1 MSKSRNSAHG
11 YTMIELMVVMLIFSV
26 VMTLISVSFSGMV
39 RGSGQLL
46 KNAETDIGGLIGL
59 ELMRSDTES
68 AGFGLYWS
76 GSGGG
81 VSAISYMEAS
91 DDLVLVNNC
100 PGGCPKA
107 KPSLFDDR
115 TYGTDRYIPRA
126 YRVGNNVGYNGSD
139 YVVLKGT
146 TLGTNKASRA
156 WGYLNYSAG
165 TVVTPP
171 RDASG
176 ATFQTGDRAIVLK
189 SGISDGREVRELVIV
204 GSQFYTSYADAF
216 QKEFRPKEP
225 GDNFLVY
232 GVDEPGGSLSFPFN
246 RTDYYIDRP
255 GDISRTCAPGTG
267 VLYKSVINQSGRKPE
282 ECPILDCVADMQV
295 VLYTDSNG
303 DGVVDYHPDGEELDA
318 QDALKTRKQL
328 KEVRVYILAQQGRRD
343 DAYRFPVAEPEQA
356 ILVGDPAL
364 KENPEESAL
373 GRIWSSSKMAD
384 IFGSNWRNYRWRLYT
399 IVVQPKNL

>member
-1 MSKSRNSAHG
+1 
-11 YTMIELMVVMLIFSV
+11 
-26 VMTLISVSFSGMV
+26 
-39 RGSGQLL
+39 
-46 KNAETDIGGLIGL
+46 
-59 ELMRSDTES
+59 
-68 AGFGLYWS
+68 
-76 GSGGG
+76 
-81 VSAISYMEAS
+81 MEAS

-100 PGGCPKA
+100 PGGCPNA

-115 TYGTDRYIPRA
+115 TYATDRYIPRA

-146 TLGTNKASRA
+146 TLGTNKVSRA

-176 ATFQTGDRAIVLK
+176 ATFHPGDRAIVLK
-189 SGISDGREVRELVIV
+189 SGMSAGREVRELVIA
-204 GSQFYTSYADAF
+204 GNQFYTSYADAF

-232 GVDEPGGSLSFPFN
+232 GIDEPGGSLRFPFN

-267 VLYKSVINQSGRKPE
+267 VLYKSVINQSGKKPE

-328 KEVRVYILAQQGRRD
+328 KEIRVYILAQQGRRD
-343 DAYRFPVAEPEQA
+343 DTYRYPVAEPERA

-373 GRIWSSSKMAD
+373 GRIWTSSKMAD
-384 IFGSNWRNYRWRLYT
+384 IFGSIWRNYRWKLYT